1 MDKPGF
7 IGSSDGSM
15 VRYEPKAPEQKK
27 PAQALTR
34 HQRATVCFKAVR
46 FAKELLK
53 SVGFREE
60 AEVGHAGFTM
70 SIDGFLLEVMVKEP
84 PQMAHVT
91 SYPGYQYDPK
101 KINAKV
107 TMACPTENGDY
118 VIQLISTPPNS
129 WTSLPVFIVVRQDSP
144 DLLKEAFVNTLLST
158 RDALQK
164 CPHIMAKVQAALAKR
179 DIDKELEKMKAQDE
193 PQALPPTQAKRLGY

>member
-1 MDKPGF
+1 
-7 IGSSDGSM
+7 M

-34 HQRATVCFKAVR
+34 HQRATVYFKAVR
-46 FAKELLK
+46 YAKELLK
-53 SVGFREE
+53 SVGFYEE

-84 PQMAHVT
+84 PRMAHVT
-91 SYPGYQYDPK
+91 SHEHYQYDPK

-107 TMACPTENGDY
+107 TMSCPTENGDY

-144 DLLKEAFVNTLLST
+144 DLLKEAFVNILLST
-158 RDALQK
+158 RDALRK

-179 DIDKELEKMKAQDE
+179 DIEKDLEKMKAQDE
-193 PQALPPTQAKRLGY
+193 PQALPPTQAKHLGY